1 MKKLITLCLF
11 FFCLFNFCHAQD
23 SVQIIRPD
31 SSFQV
36 SQDSSA
42 YAVQPNI
49 PLRIID
55 LNPFI
60 TLHVDSTL
68 SYQLQI
74 NKNPANYFWFL
85 RNAPVGLRIQK
96 DNGMITFKA
105 DKSYFHSGKLK
116 YDVNYKVFVGVQN
129 MNDPTEKVDT
139 SFTIVFYNTEIIPSK
154 VKPTVSGNIW
164 IDEGETAS
172 FKVLCESG
180 SFPIE
185 NIITLTS
192 IPISNYN
199 LVQKCGDEFKWTP
212 SYDLVKETDSGRA
225 KTVIV
230 YFIGSNKFNISDT
243 AMVRFIVKDALDYP
257 MAVDEFNQAAKNLD
271 NYVLRLKYTFLQL
284 DKRLKKTKN
293 TRTTFDIT
301 SATTSLT
308 GTILSTA
315 SNDNAQRTGK
325 ILPSVGLALVPIKEA
340 AVPNKAIDQNQA
352 SQIRSA
358 IKRLEY
364 MRQDNHLVGAKDPEV
379 TRKTN
384 KLKDELKQVQV
395 QMIDIPIE
403 ITNDLTE
410 EELNRYFNSPKVNK
424 KYRLSK

>member
-1 MKKLITLCLF
+1 MKKLISLCLF
-11 FFCLFNFCHAQD
+11 FFCLFNFCRAQD
-23 SVQIIRPD
+23 SVQIISPD

-36 SQDSSA
+36 FQDSSLL
-42 YAVQPNI
+42 PNH
-49 PLRIID
+49 PDTVLRIID
-55 LNPFI
+55 LNPYV
-60 TLHVDSTL
+60 TVHVDSTFN
-68 SYQLQI
+68 YQLQI
-74 NKNPANYFWFL
+74 NKNSSNYFWFL

-129 MNDPTEKVDT
+129 MNNPIEKVDT

-199 LVQKCGDEFKWTP
+199 LVQKCGDEFTWTP
-212 SYDLVKETDSGRA
+212 SYDLVKETDTGKS

-257 MAVDEFNQAAKNLD
+257 MAVEEFNQAAKNLD

-340 AVPNKAIDQNQA
+340 AVPSKVVDQNQA

-364 MRQDNHLVGAKDPEV
+364 MRQDNHLVGSKDPEV